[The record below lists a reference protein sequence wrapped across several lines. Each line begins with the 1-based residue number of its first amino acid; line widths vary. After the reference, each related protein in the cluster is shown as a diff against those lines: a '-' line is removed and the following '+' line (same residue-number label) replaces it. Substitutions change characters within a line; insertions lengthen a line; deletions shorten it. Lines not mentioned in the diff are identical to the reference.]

1 MIRLSQYIQRI
12 ANVILF
18 ALPGQYRKRKI
29 HVLEEMYRLS
39 IDLLKET
46 GEPYWLDFGTLLG
59 YYRSGGIIPHDVDI
73 DVAMMES
80 SYEKIK
86 ELKNKMPKGLKFYD
100 TSANHEGPK
109 VYFSYKGY
117 DFDIFFYED
126 KEENI
131 RTFVDANY
139 PNERQLIP
147 KELVYPLKKDEFLGL
162 EITVPNNTKGYLEL
176 MYGYL
181 GTGGSRDPQTGLW
194 QAPKT

>member
-39 IDLLKET
+39 ITLLKET
-46 GEPYWLDFGTLLG
+46 GEPFWLDFGTLLG

-86 ELKNKMPKGLKFYD
+86 ELKMKMPQGLKFYD
-100 TSANHEGPK
+100 TSDNHEGPK

-117 DFDIFFYED
+117 DFDIFFYE
-126 KEENI
+126 EHGESI
-131 RTFVDANY
+131 RTFVEADY
-139 PNERQLIP
+139 PNERQHIP
-147 KELVYPLKKDEFLGL
+147 KGLVFPLKKDDFLGV
-162 EITVPNNTKGYLEL
+162 EITVPKDAKGYLEL

-181 GTGGSRDPQTGLW
+181 GTGGTRDEQTGLW
-194 QAPKT
+194 HPPKN